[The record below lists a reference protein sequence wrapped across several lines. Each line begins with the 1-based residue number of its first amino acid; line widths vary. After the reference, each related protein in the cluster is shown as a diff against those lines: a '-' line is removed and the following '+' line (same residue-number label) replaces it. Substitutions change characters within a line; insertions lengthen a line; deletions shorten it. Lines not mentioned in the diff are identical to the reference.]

1 MVIKLLKKSS
11 KYILGLSGGPDSVF
25 LFNYLLD
32 NGFKN
37 FVVCHVNYNFR
48 KDSNQDLELVK
59 KMCKKYEIE
68 YFIKNI
74 KQDYNNLKENF
85 ESWARTIRYDF
96 FCEQFEKQKA
106 DAILIAH
113 NLNDHIETYLMQKNN
128 KKKVRYFGINSESYY
143 KNKKILRPILSIKKS
158 DIIKDLDEKNIGYI
172 IDSTNSDL
180 KYERNKLRF
189 TLRENTFNKLIKEI
203 DIKNE
208 KILNYKLKIEDLIY
222 SNVLNIDKFND
233 DNEWNEY
240 LLFSFLERN
249 QFSYF
254 LYKTKKAIIREFL
267 KQILSKKKL
276 VEIKKGNLILM
287 KDYELIRVVNSEEL
301 DTFEIENSND
311 KFFKKLL
318 IENNIVNHENI
329 VVTNN
334 WKKYQSK
341 LLVNDKFLSK
351 IYRDKKINYL
361 KRYKNILI
369 FDKTKKILL
378 NKINI

>member
-1 MVIKLLKKSS
+1 MLKKSS